1 MAVYQD
7 REAFIPYHRR
17 DLIEICIEDGK
28 LSATDEQK
36 FREFCE
42 ILSAYYHFH
51 LHHTL
56 EILKDY
62 FDSFNPDADSEPR
75 IALTSERKAKM
86 EAELIAGFENIL
98 SRANYIA
105 LTEEMLQRVFQEKTL
120 IELKTKVDF
129 DDFERVVCYY
139 RGDSKKITTVKKW
152 FQQKK
157 RKLAVFERVVLL
169 LKFKD
174 EAYFES
180 KKIKYDRLN
189 FTPGKIY
196 IYFYKNIPKFDLEL
210 LFPNVKISMTWKDR
224 ILFGIPAI
232 GAAIPIIL
240 KVIPQLLLIIST
252 ILFVVFGQV
261 NVGKNNASKNALR
274 DVTPVL
280 VATLSLA
287 MTFGGFA
294 FKQYNSYK
302 SKKVKFQKKVTDTLF
317 FRNLAN
323 NASVFGA
330 LIDAAE
336 EEECK
341 EIILVY
347 YHLLTSE
354 TSLTPAQLDDRIE
367 EWMDEKFGTKI
378 DFDIN
383 GPLHNLEAIRGK
395 IVKEGWDEAS
405 TPEIPLLSY
414 DERGFCKVT
423 SLEDAKQIVDYVWD
437 NAFICEK

>member
-17 DLIEICIEDGK
+17 DIIEICIEDGK

-56 EILKDY
+56 EMLKDN
-62 FDSFNPDADSEPR
+62 FDPFNPDADSEPR
-75 IALTSERKAKM
+75 IALTRERKAKM

-105 LTEEMLQRVFQEKTL
+105 LTEEMLQKVFQEKTL

-139 RGDSKKITTVKKW
+139 RGDSQKIATVKKW
-152 FQQKK
+152 FKKKK
-157 RKLAVFERVVLL
+157 RKSAVFERVVLL

-174 EAYFES
+174 ENYFES

-232 GAAIPIIL
+232 GAAIPIVL
-240 KVIPQLLLIIST
+240 KVIPQLLLIISA

-261 NVGKNNASKNALR
+261 NIGKDNASKNAVR

-354 TSLTPAQLDDRIE
+354 TSLTPEQLDDRIE
-367 EWMDEKFGTKI
+367 EWMDEKFGTEI

-414 DERGFCKVT
+414 DERGFCKVS
-423 SLEDAKQIVDYVWD
+423 SLEDAKKIVDYVWD

>member
-1 MAVYQD
+1 MAVYQN

-17 DLIEICIEDGK
+17 DIIEICIEDGK
-28 LSATDEQK
+28 LSATDEQN

-56 EILKDY
+56 EMLKDN
-62 FDSFNPDADSEPR
+62 FDPFNPDADSEPR

-86 EAELIAGFENIL
+86 EAELIAGFKNIL

-139 RGDSKKITTVKKW
+139 RGDSQKIATVKKW
-152 FQQKK
+152 FKKKK
-157 RKLAVFERVVLL
+157 RNLAVFERVVLL

-174 EAYFES
+174 ENYFES
-180 KKIKYDRLN
+180 KNIKYDRLN
-189 FTPGKIY
+189 FRPGKIY

-240 KVIPQLLLIIST
+240 KIIPQLLLIIST

-261 NVGKNNASKNALR
+261 NVGKDNASKNAVR

-323 NASVFGA
+323 NASVFAA

-347 YHLLTSE
+347 YHLLTSKI
-354 TSLTPAQLDDRIE
+354 SLTPEQLDDRIE

-395 IVKEGWDEAS
+395 ILKEGWDEAS

-414 DERGFCKVT
+414 DEGGFCKVT
-423 SLEDAKQIVDYVWD
+423 SLEEAKKIVDYVWD